1 VLRADGLRPDAV
13 VVLRGSTPIPITDNV
28 HDGEELQVLEVVS
41 GG

>member
-13 VVLRGSTPIPITDNV
+13 VVLRGPTPIPITETV
-28 HDGEELQVLEVVS
+28 ADGEELQVLEVVS